1 MITQSTLESEI
12 GVNLNDLLVCND
24 ISQRQLA
31 KDLNVSNA
39 TISRICAGRMP
50 TGEMLIKLADY
61 FQVSIDWLVGRET

>member
-39 TISRICAGRMP
+39 TISRICAGQMP

-61 FQVSIDWLVGRET
+61 FSVSIDWLVGRET

>member
-61 FQVSIDWLVGRET
+61 FSVSIGWLVGRET

>member
-61 FQVSIDWLVGRET
+61 FSVSIDWLVGRET